1 MGMHFDFDTITD
13 RRNTNCG
20 KWDTMDQ
27 KYGRKDMIHLGV
39 ADMDFKAPAPVL
51 DGLRDVLDMGV
62 LGYTDLSDKFFESIQ
77 RWYRKQYG
85 LEVPREWIVF
95 CPRINIASSICVE
108 TYTEIG
114 DGVIMNTPAYGP
126 LQNAIL
132 KNGRRMLSSPLKRN
146 GDRYE
151 MDFDH
156 MESLVDDRTK
166 MLILCNPHNPTG
178 RSWTKEELT
187 QAADFCKKHNLVLFS
202 DEIHGDLMAEGV
214 KHQPTL
220 SVTEEVNDR
229 LIVATSPA
237 KTFNIPGVI
246 VSYMII
252 PNEELRSKIAA
263 DIDRIGM
270 HNPTIFAVTAV
281 EKAYT
286 ECDDWYEAVK
296 KYIDENE
303 KYTRQFFAEHFPDF
317 HIMPREGTYL
327 LWIDCQKTGRS
338 EEELEQWFL
347 QKANVSVYMG
357 SVFGEAGRGY
367 IRLNLASPRSL
378 LEEAYE
384 RMRRAVPAEAER

>member
-1 MGMHFDFDTITD
+1 MRIWIS
-13 RRNTNCG
+13 RR
-20 KWDTMDQ
+20 
-27 KYGRKDMIHLGV
+27 R
-39 ADMDFKAPAPVL
+39 AVL
-51 DGLRDVLDMGV
+51 DGLREVLDMGV
-62 LGYTDLSDKFFESIQ
+62 LGYTDLSDKFLKAFSAGISLSTT
-77 RWYRKQYG
+77 WK
-85 LEVPREWIVF
+85 LPREWIVF

-108 TYTEIG
+108 TYTEAG

-126 LQNAIL
+126 LQSAIL

-151 MDFDH
+151 LDFDH
-156 MESLVDDRTK
+156 MESLVDERTK
-166 MLILCNPHNPTG
+166 MLIMCNPHNPTG
-178 RSWTKEELT
+178 RSWTREELA

-202 DEIHGDLMAEGV
+202 DEIHGDLTAEGV
-214 KHQPTL
+214 KHQSTL
-220 SVTEEVNDR
+220 SVTADVNDR
-229 LIVATSPA
+229 LILATSPA

-252 PNEELRSKIAA
+252 PNEELRSRIAA

-303 KYTRQFFAEHFPDF
+303 KYTRSYFAEHFPKL

-327 LWIDCQKTGRS
+327 LWIDYRETGMS

-347 QKANVSVYMG
+347 QEANVSVYMG

-384 RMRRAVPAEAER
+384 RMRGAWKR

>member
-1 MGMHFDFDTITD
+1 MGMQYDFDTMTD

-39 ADMDFKAPAPVL
+39 ADMDFKAPDPIL

-85 LEVPREWIVF
+85 LEIPREWIVF
-95 CPRINIASSICVE
+95 CPRINIASSICVD
-108 TYTEIG
+108 TYTEKG

-126 LQNAIL
+126 LQSAII
-132 KNGRRMLSSPLKRN
+132 KNDRRMLSSPLSRN
-146 GDRYE
+146 ADRYE
-151 MDFDH
+151 LDFDH
-156 MESLVDDRTK
+156 MESLVDERTK
-166 MLILCNPHNPTG
+166 MLIMCNPHNPTG
-178 RSWTKEELT
+178 RSWTKEELIRT
-187 QAADFCKKHNLVLFS
+187 AEFCKKNVLILFS
-202 DEIHGDLMAEGV
+202 GEIHGDLTAEGV
-214 KHQPTL
+214 KHNTFL
-220 SVTEEVNDR
+220 SATEDINER
-229 LIVATSPA
+229 LILATSPA

-252 PNEELRSKIAA
+252 PNRELREQIAA
-263 DIDRIGM
+263 TIDRIGM

-286 ECDDWYEAVK
+286 ECDEWYEAVK

-303 KYTRQFFAEHFPDF
+303 KFTRDYFAGHFEAF
-317 HIMPREGTYL
+317 HSLPREGTYL
-327 LWIDCQKTGRS
+327 LWIDYTRTGMS

-347 QKANVSVYMG
+347 KEANVSVYMG
-357 SVFGEAGRGY
+357 SIFGEAGRGY

-378 LEEAYE
+378 LKEAYE
-384 RMRRAVPAEAER
+384 RMRTAWRF

>member
-1 MGMHFDFDTITD
+1 MGMHFDFDTMTD

-20 KWDTMDQ
+20 KWDTMDK
-27 KYGRKDMIHLGV
+27 KYGRKDIIHLGV

-51 DGLRDVLDMGV
+51 DGLREVLDMGV

-77 RWYRKQYG
+77 RWYKKQYG

-108 TYTEIG
+108 TYTEAG

-126 LQNAIL
+126 LQSAIL

-151 MDFDH
+151 LDFDH
-156 MESLVDDRTK
+156 MESLVDERTK
-166 MLILCNPHNPTG
+166 MLIMCNPHNPTG
-178 RSWTKEELT
+178 RSWTREELA

-202 DEIHGDLMAEGV
+202 DEIHGDLSAEGV
-214 KHQPTL
+214 KHQSTL
-220 SVTEEVNDR
+220 SVTADVNDR
-229 LIVATSPA
+229 LILATSPA

-252 PNEELRSKIAA
+252 PNEELRSRIAA

-303 KYTRQFFAEHFPDF
+303 KYTRSYFAEHFPKL

-327 LWIDCQKTGRS
+327 LWIDYRETGMS

-347 QKANVSVYMG
+347 QEANVSVYMG

-384 RMRRAVPAEAER
+384 RMRGAWKR

>member
-1 MGMHFDFDTITD
+1 
-13 RRNTNCG
+13 
-20 KWDTMDQ
+20 
-27 KYGRKDMIHLGV
+27 
-39 ADMDFKAPAPVL
+39 
-51 DGLRDVLDMGV
+51 MGV

-77 RWYRKQYG
+77 RWYKKQYG

-108 TYTEIG
+108 TYTEAG

-126 LQNAIL
+126 LQSAIL

-151 MDFDH
+151 LDFDH
-156 MESLVDDRTK
+156 MESLVDERTK
-166 MLILCNPHNPTG
+166 MLIMCNPHNPTG
-178 RSWTKEELT
+178 RSWTREELA

-202 DEIHGDLMAEGV
+202 DEIHGDLTAEGV
-214 KHQPTL
+214 KHQSTL
-220 SVTEEVNDR
+220 SVTADVNDR
-229 LIVATSPA
+229 LILATSPA

-252 PNEELRSKIAA
+252 PNEELRSRIAA

-303 KYTRQFFAEHFPDF
+303 KYTRSYFAEHFPKL

-327 LWIDCQKTGRS
+327 LWIDYRETGMS

-347 QKANVSVYMG
+347 QEANVSVYMG

-384 RMRRAVPAEAER
+384 RMRGAWKR